1 MLIISAR
8 TGARQTL
15 DGDIEIR
22 AVTPPA
28 GFAFT
33 VPHTAHARTELGLR
47 FQNLANAP
55 GMAFLAGNPHSLPME
70 MIMGRRCP
78 IWWKRQAVQCGR
90 RVYCTIEIQTKTKP
104 EKGCKAVGVGFSFF
118 FFFF

>member
-33 VPHTAHARTELGLR
+33 VPRTAHARTELGLR

-70 MIMGRRCP
+70 MITGRRCP
-78 IWWKRQAVQCGR
+78 DLVEKASGQRGR

-104 EKGCKAVGVGFSFF
+104 E
-118 FFFF
+118 